1 MCFKEFD
8 EVAYIEMIRNES
20 KLLTLVGLVN
30 KAKLYIEDAA
40 DEANMSVADFQA
52 KMKSF
57 YETPDAK
64 AIPVPSQACRK
75 SSRRETGKTR
85 GSAKNNP

>member
-30 KAKLYIEDAA
+30 KAKLSIEDAA

-52 KMKSF
+52 KMKEANSL
-57 YETPDAK
+57 AS
-64 AIPVPSQACRK
+64 V
-75 SSRRETGKTR
+75 
-85 GSAKNNP
+85 

>member
-52 KMKSF
+52 KMKEANSL
-57 YETPDAK
+57 A
-64 AIPVPSQACRK
+64 AV
-75 SSRRETGKTR
+75 
-85 GSAKNNP
+85 